1 MKTKYFFAN
10 VKKINEA
17 ERTIDV
23 VASTSDKDR
32 DGDIIE
38 PNAFKKS
45 LKSFKDN
52 PVILSGH
59 QQRLSSGS
67 SPVIGSAIPE
77 TIEITDKDFGFTMRF
92 AETDLGKEYW
102 TLYKDKHMRAFSV
115 GFIPQKSED
124 VRDENGKYSHTVYT
138 QVELLEVS
146 AVPVPS
152 NRRALARAKGYFEDN
167 DFEGMEASIGERIE
181 TQVAACF
188 LKLQETVEERFD
200 EIKSILI
207 PDSHR
212 FAKALLGEIDDSDGC
227 AGDNK
232 KAEQIVNTLKEL
244 LKHLGE

>member
-1 MKTKYFFAN
+1 MKTKYFFGQ
-10 VKKINEA
+10 VKRINEA

-23 VASTSDKDR
+23 VASTIDKDR
-32 DGDIIE
+32 DGDIIL
-38 PNAFKKS
+38 PSAFKKT

-59 QQRLSSGS
+59 QHRLPTGS

-77 TIEITDKDFGFTMRF
+77 TIEITDKDLRFTMRF
-92 AETDLGKEYW
+92 ADTDKGREHW
-102 TLYKDKHMRAFSV
+102 TLYKDKHQRAFSV

-167 DFEGMEASIGERIE
+167 DLEGMEASIGERIE

-188 LKLQETVEERFD
+188 LKLQESVEGVLD

-212 FAKALLGEIDDSDGC
+212 FAKALLGETDDSDGC

-232 KAEQIVNTLKEL
+232 RAERIVKTLKEL
-244 LKHLGE
+244 LNK

>member
-23 VASTSDKDR
+23 IASTSDKDR

-38 PNAFKKS
+38 PSAFKKS

-52 PVILSGH
+52 PVILACH
-59 QQRLSSGS
+59 QHRLSSGS

-77 TIEITDKDFGFTMRF
+77 TVEITDKDFGFTMRF

-124 VRDENGKYSHTVYT
+124 VRDDNGKYSHTVYT

-188 LKLQETVEERFD
+188 LKLQESVEERFD
-200 EIKSILI
+200 DITSILI

-212 FAKALLGEIDDSDGC
+212 FAKTLLGETDDSDGC

-232 KAEQIVNTLKEL
+232 KAERIAKIVTEL
-244 LKHLGE
+244 IKQLGE

>member
-1 MKTKYFFAN
+1 MKAKYFFGQ

-23 VASTSDKDR
+23 IASTIDKDR
-32 DGDIIE
+32 DGDIIL
-38 PNAFKKS
+38 PSAFKKT

-59 QQRLSSGS
+59 QHRLPTGS

-77 TIEITDKDFGFTMRF
+77 TIEITDKDLRFTMRF
-92 AETDLGKEYW
+92 ADTDKGREHW
-102 TLYKDKHMRAFSV
+102 TLYKDKHQRAFSV

-124 VRDENGKYSHTVYT
+124 VRDDNGRYSHTVFT

-152 NRRALARAKGYFEDN
+152 NPRALARAKGYFEDE
-167 DFEGMEASIGERIE
+167 DRESMEASIGERIE

-188 LKLQETVEERFD
+188 KQLQSDVEGLID
-200 EIKSILI
+200 DVKSILI

-212 FAKALLGEIDDSDGC
+212 FAKTLLGEIDDSDVC
-227 AGDNK
+227 TGDNE
-232 KAEQIVNTLKEL
+232 KAERIVKILKEL
-244 LKHLGE
+244 LNN